1 MITCTVRGVTSA
13 GKCVWDNIF
22 LAWNVTRGEAVFKS
36 FFPELEES
44 GVGNVF
50 KAGGSEDG
58 DKGLVV
64 YSEEEV
70 REAKNKVAALVKAKH

>member
-1 MITCTVRGVTSA
+1 MFTLTVRNITST
-13 GKCVWDNIF
+13 GKCVWDHVL
-22 LAWNVTRGEAVFKS
+22 LAWHVTRSEPILKS

-44 GVGNVF
+44 WVGNIF

-58 DKGLVV
+58 DKRLVV